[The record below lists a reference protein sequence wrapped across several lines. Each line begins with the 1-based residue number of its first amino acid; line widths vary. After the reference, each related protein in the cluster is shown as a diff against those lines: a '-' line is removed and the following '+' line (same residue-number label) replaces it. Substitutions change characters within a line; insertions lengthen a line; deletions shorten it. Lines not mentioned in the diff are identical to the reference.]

1 MKTPKYVRVI
11 SSVAFLLSV
20 LPCFSQGFTRAEEL
34 QVSYEKL
41 LKNGSKENQ
50 QAFFDA
56 FPRNA
61 SEFQDLCTMDGKS
74 HKGNAD
80 VFAYLNQFEGLTEI
94 ADSIVCVR
102 LLNIAIGLNY
112 DADGP
117 NFFQSLLH
125 RVMGCETCASRHGGG
140 NVGIVAKKDRIPGI
154 MFFLL
159 NGIPVADQFRF
170 WQFYWSSLYFEEDG
184 GSVDDSHNQELARII
199 ALCRDKGASFVRTVV
214 DAFSYFNGGVSMG
227 IGEYAPYYWNIKN

>member
-1 MKTPKYVRVI
+1 MD
-11 SSVAFLLSV
+11 
-20 LPCFSQGFTRAEEL
+20 
-34 QVSYEKL
+34 
-41 LKNGSKENQ
+41 NQ
-50 QAFFDA
+50 
-56 FPRNA
+56 FP
-61 SEFQDLCTMDGKS
+61 
-74 HKGNAD
+74 KGNAD
-80 VFAYLNQFEGLTEI
+80 VFAYLNQFECLTEI
-94 ADSIVCVR
+94 ADSIMCVR

-125 RVMGCETCASRHGGG
+125 RAMGCETCASRHGGG
-140 NVGIVAKKDRIPGI
+140 DVGIVAKKDSIPGI

-184 GSVDDSHNQELARII
+184 GSVDDSHNQELARMIG
-199 ALCRDKGASFVRTVV
+199 LCRDKGASFVRTMV
-214 DAFSYFNGGVSMG
+214 DAFTYFNGGVSMG